1 MPRSPR
7 LRSGKIDPWDD
18 VEIEGS
24 GGNIQLMTADAS
36 RIGYMGK
43 STNLPV
49 FLAGQTI
56 GINYC
61 FVNTCLGTVA
71 IPQGTPSG
79 NYQVSVEGGSC
90 LTVTVVEVPQVSG
103 EPDPLV
109 LAAIDFS
116 DGGSIPTRYSCD
128 GEDIWPVLA
137 WSAVP
142 QSTETLELIM
152 DDPEARRWIWGTGW

>member
-1 MPRSPR
+1 
-7 LRSGKIDPWDD
+7 
-18 VEIEGS
+18 
-24 GGNIQLMTADAS
+24 
-36 RIGYMGK
+36 
-43 STNLPV
+43 V

-79 NYQVSVEGGSC
+79 NYQVFVEGGFC

-116 DGGSIPTRYSCD
+116 DGGSIPARYSCD
-128 GEDIWPVLA
+128 GEDICPALA

-142 QSTETLELIM
+142 HSTETLELIM
-152 DDPEARRWIWGTGW
+152 DDPEARRWISVAGWGKLLRKCRVLRTLCALRSSPHLPVFLYAVDVTLELEARGL